1 MEKGRRRGGER
12 EPRIKDREVSTHSPS
27 YLTIPVGIGEEK
39 TAKNKRPAS
48 MRHAVDVPQEPAF
61 SRYNFTSGL
70 STCGRTTT
78 SHIGGRW
85 SLFTPFFLLL
95 KTCSPSLCLVC
106 FVNFTRTLKGLG
118 STSDASRLPFCCHHI
133 NPFSFPFRSFLL
145 LLLYTMRSQQ
155 LRPDQLV
162 WPPRPLFF
170 WYSVVVLP
178 CPLSDFLLKPV
189 LFFFFYFTFFAS

>member
-1 MEKGRRRGGER
+1 
-12 EPRIKDREVSTHSPS
+12 
-27 YLTIPVGIGEEK
+27 
-39 TAKNKRPAS
+39 

-61 SRYNFTSGL
+61 SRYNFSSGL

-118 STSDASRLPFCCHHI
+118 STSDASRLPLLLAPYQSFLISVSLLPSSSFIYNALTATPSGPAGLAATASILLVQCRGVALPSLRLSFEASPLLLFLLHI
-133 NPFSFPFRSFLL
+133 LCVLMIDYWLL
-145 LLLYTMRSQQ
+145 LLSSTRKSISIGYVTSCIFVCSVSRDTRS
-155 LRPDQLV
+155 P
-162 WPPRPLFF
+162 
-170 WYSVVVLP
+170 S
-178 CPLSDFLLKPV
+178 
-189 LFFFFYFTFFAS
+189 